1 MSRALLLGTNQG
13 TRTIDLRGIA
23 MDNTNLAELFADIL
37 FDKEKSKQFQESLK
51 LYEEQLSQQIENDIK
66 SVIGDLN
73 SGEKKD

>member
-13 TRTIDLRGIA
+13 TRKNDLRGIA
-23 MDNTNLAELFADIL
+23 VDNTNLAELFADIL

-51 LYEEQLSQQIENDIK
+51 LYEEQLSQQIEDDIK
-66 SVIGDLN
+66 SVIYDLN